1 MTLCLASDIV
11 YRKVKVHQDTDQK
24 AKSPM
29 AVRTPRD
36 APTEEERTAFPEKM
50 AVPIN
55 SGVEGQSE
63 KPENHATKVSNSLRT
78 MVANGLAPLTNR
90 NNKQETSEAEVELVP
105 SSQDPTLDEFM
116 SRHIDKIFLRKNGL
130 IFTIRTEKSERTPIQ
145 LRNLEISFPMDEVI
159 SEKDMLQG
167 ISRRVLYTV
176 GPEAW

>member
-1 MTLCLASDIV
+1 
-11 YRKVKVHQDTDQK
+11 
-24 AKSPM
+24 
-29 AVRTPRD
+29 
-36 APTEEERTAFPEKM
+36 M

-63 KPENHATKVSNSLRT
+63 KPENRATKASNSLRT
-78 MVANGLAPLTNR
+78 MVANALASLTNR
-90 NNKQETSEAEVELVP
+90 NKKQETSEAEVELVP

-167 ISRRVLYTV
+167 ISRRVPHTV
-176 GPEAW
+176 SPEATREFKNDTWGEWIKSPPPQMAGFILERKNRTRTALKSPAKFYSFE